1 MKNEELFET
10 LVPDMMDTLERRFR
24 ILRQI
29 YWMQPVGRRSLI
41 ESMGLTERLLRSE
54 TEILRELELI
64 NISRSGMTLTE
75 QAVEFFPAMERTM
88 NQLYSTRE
96 IEKELR
102 KLFGNRR
109 VIVLAGNSD
118 SQPKIITELGRTV
131 TKSLNECL
139 PKGENIIAGMGGS
152 TMSGVAENMQ
162 SLETNTRHNIFVPA
176 RGGIGETIS
185 LQANSVAAVMAKN
198 AGGTHRVL
206 YVPEQVSKATYDL
219 LIEEPAILDT
229 LRLIEKSNCVL
240 HGIGRAIYMAKRRNM
255 TEEEILKLRNLGA
268 VAESF
273 GYFFNEAGE
282 IVYKVPRIGIQ
293 LNQLEKIPTIMAIA
307 SGKRKGKAVKAYMQN
322 APKQTWLITD
332 EACAKEILSNT
343 QI

>member
-1 MKNEELFET
+1 MMKQEELFEA

-41 ESMGLTERLLRSE
+41 EAMGMTERLLRSE
-54 TEILRELELI
+54 TETLRELDLI
-64 NISRSGMTLTE
+64 DISRSGMTLTE
-75 QAVEFFPAMERTM
+75 RATRLFSSMANLM
-88 NQLYSTRE
+88 NQLYSMRE
-96 IEKELR
+96 IEKEL
-102 KLFGNRR
+102 KQLFGNQR
-109 VIVLAGNSD
+109 VLVLPGNSD
-118 SQPKIITELGRTV
+118 NQPKIIAELARTLA
-131 TKSLNECL
+131 KALNECL
-139 PKGENIIAGMGGS
+139 PKGENIIAVMGGS
-152 TMSGVAENMQ
+152 TMSAVAENMQ
-162 SLETNTRHNIFVPA
+162 SLESNMRHNIFVPA

-219 LIEEPAILDT
+219 LIEEPAILDV
-229 LRLIEKSNCVL
+229 LRLIEKSDCVL
-240 HGIGRAIYMAKRRNM
+240 HSIGRAIYMAKRRNM
-255 TEEEILKLRNLGA
+255 TETEILKLRNLGA

-273 GYFFNEAGE
+273 GYFFDQNGE

-293 LNQLEKIPTIMAIA
+293 LEQLVKIPTIMAIA
-307 SGKRKGKAVKAYMQN
+307 SGKRKAVAVKAYMKN

-332 EACAKEILSNT
+332 EACAKAILCRD
-343 QI
+343 